1 MSSTIVNPSNNR
13 TLSILQKAKE
23 GNYGVIGMVCYD
35 MDSVMGFRDACEK
48 ANAPGIIMLFP
59 ISARYGGSQF
69 VAFCRDI
76 AHQAKVP
83 MSLHMDHAVEIAD
96 IDFMFDIAE
105 KQDIKLDSIMIDSSR
120 CDTEEEGIAMVK
132 KYVGRANK
140 LGMAI
145 EVELG
150 RLEGGEAGLAAIAQG
165 KQTDP
170 DDADH
175 FIKETGAQ
183 ILAPS
188 IGNLHGHYINPPN
201 FNQEI
206 LKTLKSTYAHTN
218 TYICLHGTDE
228 LPDSLFAESIKNGV
242 TKMNMNSWMRDP
254 YIAAYKQALI
264 DGKPLPD
271 VHTLGVKAFA
281 DAAERFFTLF
291 GSAGKA

>member
-1 MSSTIVNPSNNR
+1 MSVTPANNR
-13 TLSILQKAKE
+13 TLSILANAKA

-76 AHQAKVP
+76 AHEAKVP

-96 IDFMFDIAE
+96 IDYMFDIAE

-120 CDTEEEGIAMVK
+120 CDTHEESVAMVS
-132 KYVGRANK
+132 KYVDRANK

-150 RLEGGEAGLAAIAQG
+150 RLEGGEAGLAAIAEG

-170 DDADH
+170 ADAES
-175 FIKETGAQ
+175 FTRETGAQ

-201 FNQEI
+201 FNQDI
-206 LKTLKSTYAHTN
+206 LKELKSTYANSN

-228 LPDSLFAESIKNGV
+228 LPDSLFQECVKNGV
-242 TKMNMNSWMRDP
+242 TKMNLNSWMRDP
-254 YIAAYKQALI
+254 YMTTVKDALI
-264 DGKPLPD
+264 AGKPLPD